1 MTDRFIKLPIEAL
14 SDARLSHRDLRVLMA
29 LYSFGANPGDVV
41 WPSRETLS
49 ELSKLHWTH
58 VSVSVKRLQEFG
70 WILTKKGGQQG
81 NSYTLLKPGK
91 VAESAMVAETATVAE
106 SVIKGSQ
113 NGYPLYRTDQ
123 EQTKDLVIPPN
134 PPRRDTGE
142 LFARFWAA
150 YPLKRS
156 KGTAERA
163 FAKLK
168 PNEPLLAE
176 ILVGLE
182 RAKTSDPRFTGGE
195 YIPYPA
201 TWLNAKGWQD
211 EAAPGIPK
219 PATSAAYGQP
229 PRQAHSN
236 RNGAHHATPTRPDN
250 SAPGKIARAIA
261 ARDAA
266 RKPATAGGGYAG
278 DDCIELG
285 SSDYRAVAH

>member
-1 MTDRFIKLPIEAL
+1 MSYEATVQAWQSFAVHKELAATRRIVLLALAECHNKTTGRCDPSLDELVRMTGMKRNTIPPSI
-14 SDARLSHRDLRVLMA
+14 RDL
-29 LYSFGANPGDVV
+29 
-41 WPSRETLS
+41 
-49 ELSKLHWTH
+49 
-58 VSVSVKRLQEFG
+58 
-70 WILTKKGGQQG
+70 
-81 NSYTLLKPGK
+81 
-91 VAESAMVAETATVAE
+91 ESAGLL
-106 SVIKGSQ
+106 SVTRAHGTKSSYDLHLTSTENGTSTEISTSTENGQNQYRKGYSHL
-113 NGYPLYRTDQ
+113 NQ
-123 EQTKDLVIPPN
+123 EEPGIDSVIPPN
-134 PPRRDTGE
+134 PPRRDDGE

-195 YIPYPA
+195 YIPHPA

-211 EAAPGIPK
+211 EAAPGNPK
-219 PATSAAYGQP
+219 PATSSAYGQQ

-266 RKPATAGGGYAG
+266 RQPPTTGGGYAG